1 MTARASRVAACLL
14 VALFSCSS
22 PPGPS
27 RPEPVPYE
35 SAPPSLSVTL
45 TRARPAEP
53 LRVAYPRGTLV
64 VRGFPVG
71 AAVASGID
79 EIDARDGKL
88 SVRGRGV
95 VAGGLSYDP
104 GPGGLL
110 VVDGA
115 AYRGTLGVTF
125 SEGVLRLVHQVDLED
140 YLLGVVGAEL
150 PASSPPAALEAQA
163 IASRS
168 YALAGLRAGIALEDG
183 ERSQVYRGA
192 GAESE
197 AVRQAVRATRGLVLL
212 RGTRVLKA
220 YFHSTC
226 GGFRV
231 GVSEVFPEP
240 PEPALE
246 GNRCGFCDGT
256 KHSAWTLEIAAAE
269 LARLLQPLGVPADIR
284 ELRVLDEHSSGRA
297 RTLVAVVPGGERRIG
312 AIDFRRCLGT
322 HRLRSTWI
330 TSIERRDDGGAF
342 VIRGR
347 GFGHGV
353 GLCQVGAIEQAR
365 RGRDAQSILG
375 SYYPGAIVEK
385 LW

>member
-1 MTARASRVAACLL
+1 VTARASRAAACLL
-14 VALFSCSS
+14 VALFSCSA

-27 RPEPVPYE
+27 RPEPVPYR
-35 SAPPSLSVTL
+35 SASPSLSVTL
-45 TRARPAEP
+45 TRARPADP

-64 VRGFPVG
+64 VRGFPAG
-71 AAVASGID
+71 PAGASGID
-79 EIDARDGKL
+79 EIDAQDGRL
-88 SVRGRGV
+88 NVRGHGA

-115 AYRGTLGVTF
+115 AYRGALAVTLSGGT
-125 SEGVLRLVHQVDLED
+125 LRLVHQVDLED
-140 YLLGVVGAEL
+140 YLLGVVGSEL

-168 YALAGLRAGIALEDG
+168 YALAGVRAGVELEDD
-183 ERSQVYRGA
+183 ESAQVYRGA

-197 AVRQAVRATRGLVLL
+197 AVRQAVRATRGRVLL

-226 GGFRV
+226 GGFRA
-231 GVSEVFPEP
+231 GASEVFPDP

-256 KHSAWTLEIAAAE
+256 RHSTWRLEVPAAE
-269 LARLLQPLGVPADIR
+269 LARLLQPLGVPSEVR
-284 ELRVLDEHSSGRA
+284 ELRVLDEHPSGRA
-297 RTLVAVVPGGERRIG
+297 RTLVAVVPGGERRLP

-330 TSIERRDDGGAF
+330 TAIDRQGDVFA
-342 VIRGR
+342 IRGR

-353 GLCQVGAIEQAR
+353 GLCQIGAIEQAR
-365 RGRDAQSILG
+365 RGRDARSILEW
-375 SYYPGAIVEK
+375 YYPGATVEE